1 MNYVFSCLILL
12 ATIGM
17 CSGQDDC
24 PTGELYY
31 TILAPEG
38 WNIVG
43 LGCCGIYA
51 SDSENPARGIVVLN
65 HLHQGIYMLPPYT
78 TPETYV
84 ESYMPQDFSLGSNQV
99 TDMKFLFYEDD
110 QDIAN
115 AFASY
120 SGLSSGKSMRCSFA
134 VNGIPAEGSFTA
146 VTRELMGYGTT
157 VDFLAGI
164 YAPSDQFDM
173 DVSNLIDV
181 IKSIQL
187 ITYYRNVCL
196 PSPSCLSWQYK
207 CDDMCCN
214 WPCNEENRCY

>member
-1 MNYVFSCLILL
+1 
-12 ATIGM
+12 M

-31 TILAPEG
+31 TIFAPEG

-134 VNGIPAEGSFTA
+134 VNGIQAIGSFTI
-146 VTRELMGYGTT
+146 VTSELMGYGTT
-157 VDFLAGI
+157 VNFLGGV
-164 YAPSDQFDM
+164 YAPADQFEM
-173 DVSNLIDV
+173 EAPKLID
-181 IKSIQL
+181 IFESIRL
-187 ITYYRNVCL
+187 IPNYRNICT
-196 PSPSCLSWQYK
+196 PPEACLSWQYSCRDK
-207 CDDMCCN
+207 CCN
-214 WPCNEENRCY
+214 EPCNENGYCD